1 MFWTHYGNK
10 INFELDG
17 DIHFLNKLF
26 PILEGKAEYFT
37 DVELLEVIFFLE
49 AS

>member
-10 INFELDG
+10 VNFEFDG
-17 DIHFLNKLF
+17 DIHFLDKFF
-26 PILEGKAEYFT
+26 PILEGKAEYLT